1 MNRLQDRNPT
11 VSVSQMLAEFVP
23 PREFAHATFA
33 NYLPAEDFPSQS
45 NAREFLK
52 SNPWKPR
59 DKKALVVPG
68 IYLDGGF
75 GVGKTHLLAALF
87 HSYKGKKLF
96 GSFLAYTG
104 LIGAIG
110 FAEAIKLFRRY
121 DFIAIDEF
129 ELDDP
134 GNTMIMSR
142 LINDLHVAGV
152 KFAATSNTPPDAL
165 GAGRFAADDFQRE
178 ILGIGGSFLVVT
190 IDGEDYR
197 HRHNDVQIIHHDQAF
212 LNTWLDAGVRRTID
226 DFDALL
232 RHLSTLHPSKFH
244 RLLDE
249 LDGVAIADVHELHD
263 QADALRFVAFVDRLY
278 EAQMPLANS
287 GISFS
292 KIFPPEMLQGAYQ
305 KKYRR
310 ALSRLGSICQ

>member
-1 MNRLQDRNPT
+1 MNRLQDRNPA

-23 PREFAHATFA
+23 PREFAQSTFE
-33 NYLPAEDFPSQS
+33 NYVPSDDFPSQS
-45 NAREFLK
+45 QTREFLS
-52 SNPWKPR
+52 SNPWKTR
-59 DKKALVVPG
+59 GKKSPDVPG

-87 HSYKGKKLF
+87 HATKGKKLF

-104 LIGAIG
+104 LIGAVG
-110 FAEAIKLFRRY
+110 FAEAVKLFRKY

-142 LINDLHVAGV
+142 LINDLHAAGV
-152 KFAATSNTPPDAL
+152 RFAATSNTPPDAL
-165 GAGRFAADDFQRE
+165 GAGRFAAEDFQRE
-178 ILGIGGSFLVVT
+178 ILGIGGSFLVLT

-197 HRHNDVQIIHHDQAF
+197 HRHNDIEIIHHDEAYLSQWVQGGSCR
-212 LNTWLDAGVRRTID
+212 TLDN
-226 DFDALL
+226 FDALL
-232 RHLSTLHPSKFH
+232 QHLATLHPSKFH

-249 LDGVAIADVHELHD
+249 LDGVAIAEIKPLSD

-278 EAQMPLANS
+278 EAQIPLVNS

-292 KIFPPEMLQGAYQ
+292 GIFPPEMLDGAYQ